1 MAKRG
6 LTNTREYRDI
16 NERAYDLFG
25 DLLLQQETEALL
37 AEIEQ
42 EKASGN
48 TDAYE
53 AFSARQDA
61 KNLKRIHRYFQMQR
75 TRTFFRQTL
84 PKIGQIAAILIA
96 VITVAGGVAIATS
109 RTLRVQVMKMLVQIE
124 EQYTALSLVED
135 SDASFEIPA
144 EWTGEYYPSY
154 IPEGFEANV
163 VISFPGNHMVEF
175 FSDQDAGMR
184 IVFSEYGDSTLANID
199 TENAEVRQ
207 IAIGRDSGF
216 IAIKNSHIY
225 IYWDNGRAYFVLQ
238 TNKITEDEAIRIAQ
252 NIMLVK

>member
-48 TDAYE
+48 TDAFE
-53 AFSARQDA
+53 AFSARKDA
-61 KNLKRIHRYFQMQR
+61 KNLKRIHRYFRLQR

-109 RTLRVQVMKMLVQIE
+109 HTIRVQVMKLLVQIE
-124 EQYTALSLVED
+124 EQYTELSLVED
-135 SDASFEIPA
+135 PEASFEIPS
-144 EWTGEYYPSY
+144 EWGGEYYPSY
-154 IPEGFEANV
+154 IPENFEAST
-163 VISFPGNHMVEF
+163 VISFPGNHFVKFINNASTAMQITF
-175 FSDQDAGMR
+175 Y
-184 IVFSEYGDSTLANID
+184 EYGDSTLANVD
-199 TENAEVRQ
+199 TENAITQ
-207 IAIGRDSGF
+207 PITIGNDDGF
-216 IAIKNSHIY
+216 LTIKNGSRY
-225 IYWDNGRAYFVLQ
+225 VYWDNGRVFFVLQ
-238 TNKITEDEAIRIAQ
+238 TNGIAESETLQIAQ
-252 NIMLVK
+252 SVRRVK